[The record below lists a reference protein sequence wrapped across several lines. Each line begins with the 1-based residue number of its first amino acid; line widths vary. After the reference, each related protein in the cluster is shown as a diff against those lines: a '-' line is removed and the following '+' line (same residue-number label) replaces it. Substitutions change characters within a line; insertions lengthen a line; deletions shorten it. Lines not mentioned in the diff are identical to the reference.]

1 MSFKMN
7 SSRPYL
13 LRAIYEWII
22 DNQLTPYI
30 VVDAMVPAVEVPQ
43 RCVENAKIVLS
54 IEPRAVGKLRMGD
67 DAVEF
72 DARFSGV
79 AHHIFIP
86 TQAIRA
92 IYAFENGRG
101 MIFTEEGNGDG
112 NDGKTP
118 FSSDNSGCSDKLM
131 RQGRPNLK
139 IVK

>member
-1 MSFKMN
+1 MN

-13 LRAIYEWII
+13 LRAIYEWVI

-30 VVDAMVPAVEVPQ
+30 VVDAVVPAVEVPQ
-43 RCVENAKIVLS
+43 RFVENAKIVLS

-86 TQAIRA
+86 TRAIKA

-101 MIFTEEGNGDG
+101 MIFTEEEDDG
-112 NDGKTP
+112 NDGKIS
-118 FSSDNSGCSDKLM
+118 FSSNNSGCSDKLM
-131 RQGRPNLK
+131 KQGNQGRPNLK